1 MSEPIATRLLAVT
14 SDGDAALVHGK
25 LDALRRFLLLYGATR
40 SWLWL
45 AVDRRGELDPEWLVL
60 SALVMSAAAAL
71 SFVPRLAAWAPR
83 IALPALA
90 VQLWLTL
97 PVTNNHFFL
106 ELVCV
111 ALVALVGPQGS
122 EEEERW
128 VLAGVVWLAAL
139 VLLHSGLTKVTYGL
153 YFRGELL
160 SYLIG
165 RGDRFAEAFRW
176 VVPHEEIVR
185 LASYDPMQAGA
196 GPYRAASVPLV
207 VLSNLV
213 WIAEVALA
221 PLIVLRKTR
230 SAAALLALLLILA
243 IQVGAREIGFALL
256 YGYLL
261 LACLPSPAV
270 RAALPPFALACV
282 WALAAAA
289 GLLPGIAWLETAN
302 L

>member
-14 SDGDAALVHGK
+14 SDGDAALVRGK

-45 AVDRRGELDPEWLVL
+45 AVDRRGELDPGALVL
-60 SALVMSAAAAL
+60 SAVVLSAAAAL
-71 SFVPRLAAWAPR
+71 AFVPRLAGWAAR

-90 VQLWLTL
+90 LQLWLTL

-106 ELVCV
+106 EVVCV

-122 EEEERW
+122 AEEERW
-128 VLAGVVWLAAL
+128 VLAGVVWIAAL
-139 VLLHSGLTKVTYGL
+139 VLLHSGLSKLTYGL

-160 SYLIG
+160 SFLIG
-165 RGDRFAEAFRW
+165 RGGRFADAFRW
-176 VVPHEEIVR
+176 VVPDDEVAR

-196 GPYRAASVPLV
+196 GPYRAASLPLV

-221 PLIVLRKTR
+221 PLVVLRRTR
-230 SAAALLALLLILA
+230 TVAALLALLLILV

-261 LACLPSPAV
+261 LACLPSPVARV
-270 RAALPPFALACV
+270 VLPPIAAACA

-289 GLLPGIAWLETAN
+289 GLLPGLAWLETTN